1 MTHSS
6 PVPSA
11 YARPTPAHALPGL
24 GALSARIK
32 AIIVD
37 ALALILAW
45 KPGLAACLGKAL
57 VRELPALVGV
67 PFPERTLTPQEQA
80 RARQ

>member
-1 MTHSS
+1 MQQPLADTRSNHMTHSS

-45 KPGLAACLGKAL
+45 NGCSPHSPNHIPSLSN
-57 VRELPALVGV
+57 RN
-67 PFPERTLTPQEQA
+67 F
-80 RARQ
+80 